1 MSLKSAKIGIIV
13 SIVCILIPTVLELPA
28 PIGIET
34 RPQNDV
40 SLFWL
45 LLFLV
50 ILISEI
56 AAALLIIKK
65 PKIGANLALVAG
77 VLNIFQIIADQLH
90 LMQPEIATF
99 AYTLLEYSVGIFA
112 LALIYFAWKV
122 KTSL

>member
-1 MSLKSAKIGIIV
+1 MSLKSAKNGIII
-13 SIVCILIPTVLELPA
+13 SIVCILILTVLELPA

-50 ILISEI
+50 ILISEF
-56 AAALLIIKK
+56 AAALLIFKK
-65 PKIGANLALVAG
+65 PKIGANLAIIAG

-90 LMQPEIATF
+90 LMQLEIAPF
-99 AYTLLEYSVGIFA
+99 VYTLLEYSVCFFA
-112 LALIYFAWKV
+112 LVLIYFVRKARN
-122 KTSL
+122 SI

>member
-13 SIVCILIPTVLELPA
+13 SIICILILTVLELPA

-34 RPQNDV
+34 RLQNDV

-50 ILISEI
+50 ILISQI

-65 PKIGANLALVAG
+65 PKIGANLAIVAG

-99 AYTLLEYSVGIFA
+99 AYTLLEYSVGVFA

-122 KTSL
+122 KINL

>member
-1 MSLKSAKIGIIV
+1 MSLKSAKKGIII
-13 SIVCILIPTVLELPA
+13 SIICILILTVLELPA

-45 LLFLV
+45 MLFLV

-56 AAALLIIKK
+56 AAALLIFKK
-65 PKIGANLALVAG
+65 PKIGANLAIIAG

-90 LMQPEIATF
+90 LMQPEVAPF
-99 AYTLLEYSVGIFA
+99 VYTLLEYSVGVFA

-122 KTSL
+122 KSNL